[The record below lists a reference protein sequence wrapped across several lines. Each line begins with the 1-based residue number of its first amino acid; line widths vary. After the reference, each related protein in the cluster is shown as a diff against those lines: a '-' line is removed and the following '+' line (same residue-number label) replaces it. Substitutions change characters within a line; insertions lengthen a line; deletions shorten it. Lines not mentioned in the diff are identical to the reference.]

1 MYYAQQA
8 LIQHLKLGGI
18 AAKTIKGYA
27 AELAN
32 IREEALD
39 LSVALPAVLVYYG
52 GPGATDNADAPG
64 YVFHLFVL
72 TETHTLDAE
81 TGMTANLSLVTQIAD
96 WLRQRDHAVIPTVG
110 ANGSY
115 VIDRAG
121 VIVEPL
127 VCRPKWT
134 AHYIVVPLM
143 DKRIR

>member
-1 MYYAQQA
+1 MYYAQQS
-8 LIQHLKLGGI
+8 LVQHLKTGGI
-18 AAKTIKGYA
+18 EAVTIKEYA
-27 AELAN
+27 AELASV
-32 IREEALD
+32 RDDALD
-39 LSVALPAVLVYYG
+39 LSVALPAVLVYYS
-52 GPGATDNADAPG
+52 GPGATDNSDAPG

-72 TETHTLDAE
+72 TETHTLDPE
-81 TGMTANLSLVTQIAD
+81 TGMAANLSLVTDIAD

-121 VIVEPL
+121 VIVQPL